1 MEGNYLFTWEA
12 VAASGLVEGK
22 YEQLIHAKHLEDA
35 CDYFTYHH
43 GELSPD
49 ENGVCIIITGISWQP
64 L

>member
-22 YEQLIHAKHLEDA
+22 YEQLIYAKHLVNA
-35 CDYFTYHH
+35 CDYFTYNH

-49 ENGVCIIITGISWQP
+49 WNGVCIIITGISWQP